1 MSFKD
6 IADVINEYVGED
18 TDPVDK
24 PQKSKDARAFEIFLQ
39 VKQSIEV
46 AIELDMPAD
55 KIEELH
61 IQYWRL
67 SKLDNLEILACS
79 R

>member
-1 MSFKD
+1 MNTVAKISKSTNQRNKKD
-6 IADVINEYVGED
+6 
-18 TDPVDK
+18 
-24 PQKSKDARAFEIFLQ
+24 SRAFELFLQ
-39 VKQSIEV
+39 GKQSVEV